1 LKVVLDTNV
10 LVSELLAPKGTPGR
24 VLGAWIQAR
33 YELVLAFDQLGEIGR
48 VLTYPKIREHLGW
61 DDAEVERFLE
71 QIYLRAEVIE
81 APVAK
86 GAAVRDPGDA
96 PILAAFI
103 QSGADVLVSGD
114 KDLLVLKDR
123 YAIET
128 PAEFARRI

>member
-1 LKVVLDTNV
+1 MTVRQNLG
-10 LVSELLAPKGTPGR
+10 ELLN
-24 VLGAWIQAR
+24 IEAR
-33 YELVLAFDQLGEIGR
+33 YELAFAFDQLREISR
-48 VLTYPKIREHLGW
+48 VLTYLRIREHLGW
-61 DDAEVERFLE
+61 DDAEVGRFLE
-71 QIYLRAEVIE
+71 QLYLRAEVIE
-81 APVAK
+81 APSSK

-123 YAIET
+123 HVIET

>member
-1 LKVVLDTNV
+1 M
-10 LVSELLAPKGTPGR
+10 
-24 VLGAWIQAR
+24 
-33 YELVLAFDQLGEIGR
+33 
-48 VLTYPKIREHLGW
+48 
-61 DDAEVERFLE
+61 
-71 QIYLRAEVIE
+71 
-81 APVAK
+81 
-86 GAAVRDPGDA
+86 RDRGDA